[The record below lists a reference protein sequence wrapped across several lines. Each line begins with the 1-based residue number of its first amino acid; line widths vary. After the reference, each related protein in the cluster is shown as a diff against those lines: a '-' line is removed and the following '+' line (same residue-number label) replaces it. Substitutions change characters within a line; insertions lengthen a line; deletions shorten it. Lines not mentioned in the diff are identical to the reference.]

1 VGQRV
6 VITQWIHPHIV
17 ELLSR
22 SLEVVPNMT
31 GKSLSREELL
41 RRAQDAQGIMA
52 FPTDVIDE
60 DLLDWCADLIIVAG
74 AFDGL
79 GRVDVQA
86 WTYRGVWVTNVSGPS
101 TPPFPASFL
110 SRRRSGLSAEEE
122 RRMAALALEAAANIF
137 EAFIEE
143 RPKGAVNSPHRR
155 LRPKRPIHAPSASSS

>member
-1 VGQRV
+1 MSQRV
-6 VITQWIHPHIV
+6 VITEWIHPHII

-41 RRAQDAQGIMA
+41 RRAQGAQAIMA

-79 GRVDVQA
+79 GRIDVQA
-86 WTYRGVWVTNVSGPS
+86 CTYRGVWATNASGPS
-101 TPPFPASFL
+101 TPSFPAGLVSE
-110 SRRRSGLSAEEE
+110 RRSGSSAEEE
-122 RRMAALALEAAANIF
+122 RRAAGLALEAAANIF
-137 EAFIEE
+137 EALIDE

-155 LRPKRPIHAPSASSS
+155 LKPKRPIHAPPASSS

>member
-1 VGQRV
+1 MSQRV

-22 SLEVVPNMT
+22 SLEVVPNVT

-41 RRAQDAQGIMA
+41 RRAQDAQAIMA

-60 DLLDWCADLIIVAG
+60 DLLDWCADLMIVAG

-86 WTYRGVWVTNVSGPS
+86 CTYRGVWVTNASSPS
-101 TPPFPASFL
+101 TWSFPASIVP
-110 SRRRSGLSAEEE
+110 RGQSGSSAEEQK
-122 RRMAALALEAAANIF
+122 RATALEAAANIF
-137 EAFIEE
+137 EALIDE

-155 LRPKRPIHAPSASSS
+155 LKPKRPIQAPSASSP

>member
-1 VGQRV
+1 
-6 VITQWIHPHIV
+6 
-17 ELLSR
+17 
-22 SLEVVPNMT
+22 
-31 GKSLSREELL
+31 
-41 RRAQDAQGIMA
+41 MA

-110 SRRRSGLSAEEE
+110 SRRRSGLSAEDE
-122 RRMAALALEAAANIF
+122 RHTAAIALEAAANIF
-137 EAFIEE
+137 EALIEE